1 MKRKAG
7 LTSPTAQPDSGGSV
21 PPSPGATGDMDS
33 LLAKLRAAKPEARDQ
48 RERRRR
54 ARLKDRHAV
63 RVASGQKMPEMS
75 DLVSDS
81 KAENGLLSPVKSET
95 GSSSAGTDDRGLL
108 SPVSVGIN
116 DDEDLGTQAEKLL
129 EGLGGDEDDDKV
141 PVPRESIRMSRRRK
155 EGASDERAQRR
166 RRRQLAMSA
175 SEASLEN
182 HARDSMASQAS
193 TEDGTGEPTSGRSG
207 TIPEEPENEED
218 NDEGGETP
226 RPAKVKDVD
235 TEAVIITPPS
245 PQAKAKLDGA
255 G

>member
-1 MKRKAG
+1 M
-7 LTSPTAQPDSGGSV
+7 

-63 RVASGQKMPEMS
+63 RVASGQKMPEIS
-75 DLVSDS
+75 DLVNDT
-81 KAENGLLSPVKSET
+81 KAENGLLSPVKSDA
-95 GSSSAGTDDRGLL
+95 GSSNASIDERSILTPT
-108 SPVSVGIN
+108 SMGIN
-116 DDEDLGTQAEKLL
+116 DEEDLGTQAEKLL
-129 EGLGGDEDDDKV
+129 EGLGGDNDDDDDDKL

-182 HARDSMASQAS
+182 HARDSIASLAS
-193 TEDGTGEPTSGRSG
+193 TDEGSAEAPFSDRT
-207 TIPEEPENEED
+207 TIPEESEQDGGEED
-218 NDEGGETP
+218 GEGGETP
-226 RPAKVKDVD
+226 RPAKIKDVD
-235 TEAVIITPPS
+235 AQAVIVTPPS
-245 PQAKAKLDGA
+245 PNGKANLD
-255 G
+255 

>member
-7 LTSPTAQPDSGGSV
+7 LTSPTTLGSESGGSV

-54 ARLKDRHAV
+54 ARLKDRHDV
-63 RVASGQKMPEMS
+63 RVASGQKMPEMG
-75 DLVSDS
+75 DLVREE
-81 KAENGLLSPVKSET
+81 KAESGLLSPVKSDA

-108 SPVSVGIN
+108 SPSIN
-116 DDEDLGTQAEKLL
+116 DEEDLGDQAEKLL
-129 EGLGGDEDDDKV
+129 AGLGGGSDDDKI
-141 PVPRESIRMSRRRK
+141 PTPRESIRMSRRRK

-182 HARDSMASQAS
+182 HTRDSMLSQAS
-193 TEDGTGEPTSGRSG
+193 TEAGDADEAPTNG
-207 TIPEEPENEED
+207 TIPEEPEEED
-218 NDEGGETP
+218 DEAETP
-226 RPAKVKDVD
+226 RPAKTKDVD
-235 TEAVIITPPS
+235 ADVIITPPS
-245 PQAKAKLDGA
+245 PDGKIKTDGA
-255 G
+255 S